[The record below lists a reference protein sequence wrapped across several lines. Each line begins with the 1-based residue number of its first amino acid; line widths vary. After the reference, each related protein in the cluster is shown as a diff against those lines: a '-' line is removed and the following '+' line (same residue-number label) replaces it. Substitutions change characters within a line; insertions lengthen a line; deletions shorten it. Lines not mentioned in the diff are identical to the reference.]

1 MSASLRIASLVIAGA
16 LLASAGCGKA
26 AEDPAPAASPKTPA
40 AAPAEETFDPI
51 GTWTVVAHYMPGIS
65 AMNDDAAK
73 AHYGQTLQL
82 TETAAISS
90 AEHCAAPKY
99 PTRDVP
105 TEAFLASEFNLPP
118 ESLKPLEGRDQ
129 LTIVEI
135 SCDGAAWTAFG
146 SLLLVVDTDHAF
158 TPWDGVFFVL
168 ERSAEPA
175 G

>member
-1 MSASLRIASLVIAGA
+1 MTASLRITGLVVAGA
-16 LLASAGCGKA
+16 LLGSAGCGKA

-40 AAPAEETFDPI
+40 AEPVEETFDPI
-51 GTWTVVAHYMPGIS
+51 GTWTVVAHFMPGVS

-82 TETAAISS
+82 TVTDAISS

-135 SCDGAAWTAFG
+135 SCNGAPWTAFG
-146 SLLLVVDTDHAF
+146 SLLLVIDAEHAF

-168 ERSAEPA
+168 ERTHLPA
-175 G
+175 R

>member
-1 MSASLRIASLVIAGA
+1 MNASLGIAGLVMAGA
-16 LLASAGCGKA
+16 LLGSAGCGKSS
-26 AEDPAPAASPKTPA
+26 EEPAPAASPEAPA
-40 AAPAEETFDPI
+40 AAPAEEAFDPI
-51 GTWTVVAHYMPGIS
+51 GTWTVVAHFMPGVS

-82 TETAAISS
+82 TETTATSS

-118 ESLKPLEGRDQ
+118 ENLKPLEGRDQ

-135 SCDGAAWTAFG
+135 SCDGAPWTAFG
-146 SLLLVVDTDHAF
+146 SLLLVIDAEHAF

-168 ERSAEPA
+168 ERTHQSA